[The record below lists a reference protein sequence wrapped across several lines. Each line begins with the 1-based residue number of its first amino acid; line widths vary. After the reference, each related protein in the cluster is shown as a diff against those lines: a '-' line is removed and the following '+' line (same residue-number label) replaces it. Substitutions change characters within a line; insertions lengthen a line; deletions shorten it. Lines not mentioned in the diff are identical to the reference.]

1 MSCSCKNPSRWKNI
15 NRHKNREALDTTKD
29 KTISTDYLIELAE
42 CVLKNN
48 IFEHD
53 KSVFK
58 ELRGTVVGTKMAP
71 PYAITFTASLEETIL
86 SNSLLKPLVWW
97 LYIDDIVMVLEY
109 GEDEL
114 KKVFRV

>member
-15 NRHKNREALDTTKD
+15 NTHKNREALDTTKD
-29 KTISTDYLIELAE
+29 KKISTDYLIELAE

-48 IFEHD
+48 IFEQD

-58 ELRGTVVGTKMAP
+58 ELRGTAVGTKMVP
-71 PYAITFTASLEETIL
+71 PYAIPFMASLEETIL

-97 LYIDDIVMVLEY
+97 LYIDDIVMVWEY
-109 GEDEL
+109 GEEEL
-114 KKVFRV
+114 KKFLVS